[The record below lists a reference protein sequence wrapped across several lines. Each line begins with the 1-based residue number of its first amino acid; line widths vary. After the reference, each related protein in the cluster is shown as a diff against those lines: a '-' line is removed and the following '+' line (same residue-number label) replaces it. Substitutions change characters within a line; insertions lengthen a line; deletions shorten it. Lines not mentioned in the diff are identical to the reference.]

1 MSSKQ
6 TADSSTKPSSS
17 DSGTKNVLNP
27 TGDSTATTAD
37 AIPPNPA
44 LKSDYKYLKDAGW
57 TNMYYF
63 MLSYGLKMH
72 DDEDYEEGKRI
83 LEALRE
89 NEQENWEEMYGKGK

>member
-1 MSSKQ
+1 
-6 TADSSTKPSSS
+6 
-17 DSGTKNVLNP
+17 
-27 TGDSTATTAD
+27 
-37 AIPPNPA
+37 
-44 LKSDYKYLKDAGW
+44 
-57 TNMYYF
+57 MYYF